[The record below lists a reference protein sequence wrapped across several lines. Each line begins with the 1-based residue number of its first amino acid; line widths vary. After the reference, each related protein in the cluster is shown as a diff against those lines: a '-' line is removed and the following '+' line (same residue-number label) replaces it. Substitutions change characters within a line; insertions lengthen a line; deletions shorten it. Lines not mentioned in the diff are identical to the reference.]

1 MRFNARFSRSE
12 QYIGPGEFH
21 SSVDDIVIATLLGSC
36 ISVALYDRS
45 VPVGGLNHFM
55 LPYQRSERG
64 AGEAPSSRFGV
75 NAMELLINDILKKGG
90 SKKRLRAKVFGG
102 STMILGAEAPIID
115 VPKMNIEFAF
125 SFLDVERIPVDSYSV
140 GGTAP
145 RRVYFF
151 PATAKVL
158 MKFSQTTGSAIA
170 RRESA
175 YSNMLQER
183 AGNDGRPILF

>member
-21 SSVDDIVIATLLGSC
+21 SSADDIVIATLLGSC
-36 ISVALYDRS
+36 ISVALYDRA

-55 LPYQRSERG
+55 LPYQRTG
-64 AGEAPSSRFGV
+64 QAATDALSSRFGV

-102 STMILGAEAPIID
+102 STMIVASAAPIID
-115 VPKMNIEFAF
+115 VPKMNIDFAF
-125 SFLDVERIPVDSYSV
+125 SFLDVERIPIDSYSV

-151 PATAKVL
+151 PTTAKVL
-158 MKFSQTTGSAIA
+158 MKFSQTTGTAIA
-170 RRESA
+170 RREST
-175 YSNMLQER
+175 YSHMLQER
-183 AGNDGRPILF
+183 ARNDGRPILF

>member
-1 MRFNARFSRSE
+1 VKFNARFSRSE
-12 QYIGPGEFH
+12 HYIGPGEFH
-21 SSVDDIVIATLLGSC
+21 SSADDIVIATLLGSC

-55 LPYQRSERG
+55 LPYQRTERV
-64 AGEAPSSRFGV
+64 ANEEPSSRFGV

-90 SKKRLRAKVFGG
+90 SKRRLRAKVFGG
-102 STMILGAEAPIID
+102 STMIVGTEAPVID
-115 VPKMNIEFAF
+115 VPKMNIDFAF
-125 SFLDVERIPVDSYSV
+125 SFLDVERIPIDSYSV

-151 PATAKVL
+151 PTTAKVL
-158 MKFSQTTGSAIA
+158 MKYSQTTGSAIA

-175 YSNMLQER
+175 YSHLLQER
-183 AGNDGRPILF
+183 ARNDGRPILF

>member
-12 QYIGPGEFH
+12 HYIGPGEFH

-36 ISVALYDRS
+36 ISVALYDLS

-55 LPYQRSERG
+55 LPYQR
-64 AGEAPSSRFGV
+64 AGQVNSEAPSSRFGV

-102 STMILGAEAPIID
+102 STMIVASAAPIID
-115 VPKMNIEFAF
+115 VPKMNIDFAF
-125 SFLDVERIPVDSYSV
+125 SFLDVERIPIDSYSV

-151 PATAKVL
+151 PTTAKVL
-158 MKFSQTTGSAIA
+158 MKFSQTTGTAIA
-170 RRESA
+170 RREST
-175 YSNMLQER
+175 YSHMLQER
-183 AGNDGRPILF
+183 ARNDGRPILF